1 MTDPVR
7 PRAMAAIGKLPSLG
21 RDAGSVRQR
30 VEAMEH
36 LLEGL
41 VTIPGIN
48 RKLGLDVILDIVPVG
63 GGTIAAAMGA
73 WMIWEARNLGMSRF
87 QMARMLGNVGLDFML
102 GLIPW
107 IGAIPDLF
115 FTSNSRNLK
124 IIKRHLDR
132 HHPAG
137 ATLAG

>member
-63 GGTIAAAMGA
+63 GGAIAAAMGA

-87 QMARMLGNVGLDFML
+87 QMARMLGNVGLDFLL